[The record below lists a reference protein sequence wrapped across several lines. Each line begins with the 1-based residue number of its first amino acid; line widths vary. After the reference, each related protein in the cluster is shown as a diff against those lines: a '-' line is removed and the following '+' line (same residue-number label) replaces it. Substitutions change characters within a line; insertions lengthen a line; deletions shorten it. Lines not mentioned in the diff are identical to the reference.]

1 MNKQTGKWKFNYDYL
16 RLSTV
21 EEKLLQQDF
30 ELFIDK
36 RIIEATST
44 QQTIE
49 DENIQIEEEGECIQ
63 FYKYQFET
71 IQYQENINNNKNN

>member
-16 RLSTV
+16 RLFTI
-21 EEKLLQQDF
+21 EQKLLQQDSESF
-30 ELFIDK
+30 TYK
-36 RIIEATST
+36 TIIEATST

-49 DENIQIEEEGECIQ
+49 DENIQIEKEGECIQ

-71 IQYQENINNNKNN
+71 IQHQENNNNKQK

>member
-63 FYKYQFET
+63 FYKYQLET
-71 IQYQENINNNKNN
+71 IQYQETSIINKNN